1 MLFCQTQLTLARSI
15 ELIDTTLR
23 AVTVLPS
30 PKLLA
35 QEEVRPKLSV
45 PLSWPYHQVW
55 SWTFC
60 SSCQNTSVTWLGVP
74 KNHRAREFLETQK
87 FPLILTRGG
96 LHSETQVPQSWPVTP
111 LLRKDDL
118 EKKGILLR
126 ILKWELGSE
135 KKYSRILKLSGDYFL
150 D

>member
-1 MLFCQTQLTLARSI
+1 MLFCQTPLTLARSI

-60 SSCQNTSVTWLGVP
+60 LSCQNTSVTWLGVP
-74 KNHRAREFLETQK
+74 KSQRLFGDPEIPTDF
-87 FPLILTRGG
+87 TRGG
-96 LHSETQVPQSWPVTP
+96 LHSETELPQSWPVTP

-118 EKKGILLR
+118 EKKGILFR

-135 KKYSRILKLSGDYFL
+135 KKYSRILKLSGDYIL